1 MEILAEPEYLEFK
14 QFFLMNLK
22 EKKFLLDKIFVILD
36 LWKVAWTIKFRPYSF
51 DYFKKM
57 WRLLYLH

>member
-36 LWKVAWTIKFRPYSF
+36 LWKVAWTIKFRPY
-51 DYFKKM
+51 
-57 WRLLYLH
+57 

>member
-22 EKKFLLDKIFVILD
+22 EKNFLLDKIFVILD
-36 LWKVAWTIKFRPYSF
+36 L
-51 DYFKKM
+51 
-57 WRLLYLH
+57 